1 MPAGKQNLRR
11 IDLLTVDLGFPI
23 SNWVTAFCTAQ
34 IFGFVWDCLQK
45 SLYDIRLTC
54 SQTWYLNT
62 ISQVDLSLSF
72 IHNSQNILSHQGYA
86 TDYTV
91 WSAEPLKNTNQRV
104 KGKNAPTLI
113 KTHFQLEPLF
123 SVDTSPR
130 RLGSHNYTDWHIQFH
145 LHERGHFL
153 YESLTLLGEVGLR
166 GAIIN
171 PNTLGGS
178 EQISQLHLDIW
189 VKERSV
195 WRHH

>member
-1 MPAGKQNLRR
+1 MIWGSQYKIER
-11 IDLLTVDLGFPI
+11 I
-23 SNWVTAFCTAQ
+23 AR
-34 IFGFVWDCLQK
+34 IFGFLWDCLQK
-45 SLYDIRLTC
+45 ILYDIRLTC

-62 ISQVDLSLSF
+62 ISQVDLSLGF
-72 IHNSQNILSHQGYA
+72 IHNSQNISSHQGSA

-104 KGKNAPTLI
+104 KGKNIPTLI

-130 RLGSHNYTDWHIQFH
+130 WLGSHNYTDWHIQFH